1 MHLLLCSALN
11 HCVTSDRGGPDVEGQ
26 VGSVRSPAAAVST
39 ASPVAGAVAVAL
51 QVVVVVV
58 VVVHRPEHDL
68 LQLGRAVEVRGGQ
81 TGPGRGGVGG
91 GRGGGSPAGT
101 LEPEGCRLVPGAD
114 VPDLGQLLAP
124 PHSLRTLLLLLLELL
139 HHAGH
144 DGVHSPGDGNIDPG
158 HGSAAAAHHCCW
170 LLAAGSCLLS
180 AGS

>member
-39 ASPVAGAVAVAL
+39 TSPVAGAVAVAL
-51 QVVVVVV
+51 QVVVV

-81 TGPGRGGVGG
+81 TGPGRGGGGG

-158 HGSAAAAHHCCW
+158 HGSAAAAHHCC
-170 LLAAGSCLLS
+170 
-180 AGS
+180 

>member
-39 ASPVAGAVAVAL
+39 TSPVAGAVAVAL
-51 QVVVVVV
+51 QVVV

-91 GRGGGSPAGT
+91 GGGGSSAGT
-101 LEPEGCRLVPGAD
+101 LEPEGCRLVSGAD
-114 VPDLGQLLAP
+114 VPDLGQPESKTYYLF
-124 PHSLRTLLLLLLELL
+124 
-139 HHAGH
+139 
-144 DGVHSPGDGNIDPG
+144 
-158 HGSAAAAHHCCW
+158 
-170 LLAAGSCLLS
+170 
-180 AGS
+180 